1 MLEKALNSIKDDPN
15 LTILNSNNTKTN
27 STDKKSIKGLSDEQF
42 KFNKIM
48 NEVKQDL
55 NTTDQVYQ
63 SLNNKSDIEMSGIF
77 KENNTADISSPN
89 N

>member
-15 LTILNSNNTKTN
+15 LTILNSNNINKN
-27 STDKKSIKGLSDEQF
+27 STDKKSIKKLSDDQL
-42 KFNKIM
+42 KFNKII

-63 SLNNKSDIEMSGIF
+63 SLNNKSDYEISGIF
-77 KENNTADISSPN
+77 KENTADISSPN